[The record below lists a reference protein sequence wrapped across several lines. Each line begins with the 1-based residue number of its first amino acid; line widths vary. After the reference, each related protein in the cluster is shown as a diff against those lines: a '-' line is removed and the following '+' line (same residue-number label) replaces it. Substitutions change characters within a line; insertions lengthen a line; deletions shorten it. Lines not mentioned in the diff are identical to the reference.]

1 MRTKNIL
8 VTGGF
13 GILGRSLIKQLLN
26 DKKNNVFLLDRSSNN
41 KKISTLNIK
50 NSNLKVIN
58 ADFTN
63 AKILT
68 KLIKNKKI
76 GTIFHLGAVTQVIDA
91 YKSPLETFDCNIN
104 GTINILEA
112 IRNTN
117 KKIILIYSSSD
128 KAYGELKNKEYYED
142 HPLKGDFPYD
152 VSKSASD
159 LISQSYVKTYG
170 LRVGII
176 RSGNIYGPGDY
187 NKDRLVPH
195 VIISSLKNKRSFL
208 RSNGRLIRDYIYV
221 EDVSRAYIM
230 LMNEMIKK
238 RKNLYIY
245 NLGSSENLTVIQ
257 LVNLIVKKITKG
269 KIKPKI
275 LNKTTRIEIKRQKLN
290 YKEINK
296 DLGWKPL
303 WSINEAMEV
312 TIKWYRNNINL
323 FK

>member
-117 KKIILIYSSSD
+117 KKIILIYS
-128 KAYGELKNKEYYED
+128 K
-142 HPLKGDFPYD
+142 
-152 VSKSASD
+152 
-159 LISQSYVKTYG
+159 
-170 LRVGII
+170 II
-176 RSGNIYGPGDY
+176 
-187 NKDRLVPH
+187 
-195 VIISSLKNKRSFL
+195 
-208 RSNGRLIRDYIYV
+208 
-221 EDVSRAYIM
+221 
-230 LMNEMIKK
+230 IK
-238 RKNLYIY
+238 
-245 NLGSSENLTVIQ
+245 
-257 LVNLIVKKITKG
+257 
-269 KIKPKI
+269 
-275 LNKTTRIEIKRQKLN
+275 
-290 YKEINK
+290 
-296 DLGWKPL
+296 
-303 WSINEAMEV
+303 
-312 TIKWYRNNINL
+312 
-323 FK
+323 